1 MKLTTILSLTILF
14 TSGALHASE
23 LTSPIDPYIDEKTI
37 LVVRIDADR
46 LDVNAARQWW
56 EQATQGAGPDSREMR
71 SIVWANLQQAG
82 ELADGFRKAGGRTL
96 FYVVCLSDSPG
107 GQSFFLMPIE
117 NGADAKALERLLERM
132 PASGMKS
139 AQIDHAVVLC
149 NENMLAALKQF
160 KPAARPELAQ
170 ALADAGDAPIRAAV
184 IVSQDVRRVIE
195 AFAGKMPP
203 EMGGGPITVLTDGVR
218 WVSLSIKL
226 PPEPAVALHVQSK
239 DADAARGFAGLIRL
253 GLFASRMHAG
263 GEGSQIGALLN
274 PVIAPQVEGDKVQIT
289 IDSARMNE
297 LAQNALGP
305 LMIARR
311 KASLQVSMSNMRQL
325 LLSCIMYS
333 NEHKDAFP
341 NSLEDAAKFAD
352 IPATI
357 LTNPR
362 DPGRH
367 ILIYEA
373 HDATAR
379 EIAVG
384 FADGHTEAWH
394 DDATLQRWLVV
405 QATGFKIM
413 P

>member
-1 MKLTTILSLTILF
+1 
-14 TSGALHASE
+14 
-23 LTSPIDPYIDEKTI
+23 
-37 LVVRIDADR
+37 
-46 LDVNAARQWW
+46 
-56 EQATQGAGPDSREMR
+56 
-71 SIVWANLQQAG
+71 
-82 ELADGFRKAGGRTL
+82 
-96 FYVVCLSDSPG
+96 
-107 GQSFFLMPIE
+107 
-117 NGADAKALERLLERM
+117 
-132 PASGMKS
+132 
-139 AQIDHAVVLC
+139 
-149 NENMLAALKQF
+149 
-160 KPAARPELAQ
+160 
-170 ALADAGDAPIRAAV
+170 
-184 IVSQDVRRVIE
+184 
-195 AFAGKMPP
+195 
-203 EMGGGPITVLTDGVR
+203 
-218 WVSLSIKL
+218 
-226 PPEPAVALHVQSK
+226 VQSK

-362 DPGRH
+362 DPGRQPGYIYLKPASARDVKDPGRH